1 MLMYGLQWW
10 IVSIPCVVIIGII
23 VARLHYTDQVEQIFY
38 MQKLFGIMGLAM
50 IVQMLW
56 GHRLPLVIGPA
67 SVLLIGILS
76 TVSIGVEGIYSSLM
90 IGGGILT
97 LLAFSGDPPFDFCRK
112 FVCLVPF
119 VFCFVIG
126 FGNDFGQ

>member
-1 MLMYGLQWW
+1 MKFNLNDRPGFFPMLMYGLQWW

-76 TVSIGVEGIYSSLM
+76 TVSIGVEGIYTSLTVSYTH
-90 IGGGILT
+90 LT
-97 LLAFSGDPPFDFCRK
+97 LPTKA
-112 FVCLVPF
+112 
-119 VFCFVIG
+119 
-126 FGNDFGQ
+126 